1 MSTLKSRITQTML
14 ALVAAAT
21 GLRGQE
27 PCSDL
32 LQSLERQLTEQRQT
46 PYDWGGLIRWGTDN
60 SGWHPPT
67 AKNRVVCFG
76 DQVTDVGY
84 RGSADSFSGQ
94 SRLNPGVA
102 GQTTDQVL
110 ISFRRDVIHL
120 YNKVA
125 VNLVGV
131 NDIAMFDGTSIEEMI
146 LDSLMSI
153 SGIAPATRIRVVLAS
168 GRPVCS
174 CFTKSTAFQRWQE
187 PIPEVNELIQKH
199 RAGGGAVYLEYDS
212 AMADGNNLKQELTS
226 ESVLPNNTGCGVMA
240 LLAEEAVADS
250 LHR

>member
-14 ALVAAAT
+14 ALLAAAT

-46 PYDWGGLIRWGTDN
+46 PYDRGSLIRCGTDN
-60 SGWHPPT
+60 SGWHPP
-67 AKNRVVCFG
+67 AAGENRVVYFG
-76 DQVTDVGY
+76 DQVTDIGY
-84 RGSADSFSGQ
+84 RESADSFSAQ
-94 SRLNPGVA
+94 SGLNPGIA

-110 ISFRRDVIHL
+110 IRFRRDVIDL

-131 NDIAMFDGTSIEEMI
+131 NDIV
-146 LDSLMSI
+146 
-153 SGIAPATRIRVVLAS
+153 GIAPAIRIRVVLVS
-168 GRPVCS
+168 GTPVCG
-174 CFTKSTAFQRWQE
+174 CFTKSTPFQRWQE
-187 PIPEVNELIQKH
+187 RIPEVNELIQKH
-199 RAGGGAVYLEYDS
+199 WDGGGAVYLEYDS

-226 ESVLPNNTGCGVMA
+226 ESVLPNNTGYGVMA

>member
-1 MSTLKSRITQTML
+1 MSTLKSRKTKTML
-14 ALVAAAT
+14 ALLAAAT

-32 LQSLERQLTEQRQT
+32 LQSLERQLTEQRQA
-46 PYDWGGLIRWGTDN
+46 PYDRGGLIRCGTDN

-67 AKNRVVCFG
+67 AGENRVVYFG
-76 DQVTDVGY
+76 DQITDVGY
-84 RGSADSFSGQ
+84 RGSADSVSGQ
-94 SRLNPGVA
+94 SRLNPGLA
-102 GQTTDQVL
+102 GLTTDQVL
-110 ISFRRDVIHL
+110 IRFRRDVIDL

-131 NDIAMFDGTSIEEMI
+131 NDI
-146 LDSLMSI
+146 
-153 SGIAPATRIRVVLAS
+153 
-168 GRPVCS
+168 
-174 CFTKSTAFQRWQE
+174 
-187 PIPEVNELIQKH
+187 
-199 RAGGGAVYLEYDS
+199 
-212 AMADGNNLKQELTS
+212 NLKHELTS

>member
-1 MSTLKSRITQTML
+1 MSTLKSRKTKTML
-14 ALVAAAT
+14 ALLAAAT
-21 GLRGQE
+21 GLQE

-32 LQSLERQLTEQRQT
+32 LQSIERQLTEQRQA
-46 PYDWGGLIRWGTDN
+46 PYDRGGLIRCGTDN
-60 SGWHPPT
+60 SGRHPPT

-110 ISFRRDVIHL
+110 IRFRRDVIDL

-131 NDIAMFDGTSIEEMI
+131 NVIALFDGPRS
-146 LDSLMSI
+146 
-153 SGIAPATRIRVVLAS
+153 
-168 GRPVCS
+168 
-174 CFTKSTAFQRWQE
+174 K
-187 PIPEVNELIQKH
+187 K
-199 RAGGGAVYLEYDS
+199 
-212 AMADGNNLKQELTS
+212 
-226 ESVLPNNTGCGVMA
+226 
-240 LLAEEAVADS
+240 
-250 LHR
+250 